1 MSERHF
7 DLNIEKILDGWEP
20 RHAIRELIANALDE
34 QVLSGTE
41 EVRIN
46 RDAGGNYH
54 IRDYGRG
61 IRYDHLTQNE
71 NTEKLAGANRVIGK
85 FGVGLKDALATLN
98 RRCVRVNIV
107 SKHGEISLRSSPKH
121 GFSDVITLHATI
133 APPSD
138 PAFIGTEIVLQG
150 VDASEMEAAKDFFL
164 RFANESVIDETPYG
178 QILRRS
184 PGRKARIYVTGL
196 LVADEDNFL
205 FSYNVTALTAAMR
218 KALNR
223 ERVNVGRTAYTDRV
237 KAMLLASTSD
247 VVAGALAS
255 DLSVMERGAQHDEV
269 CWLDVATHACQILNA
284 QKNVVFVTAGEITT
298 SYDGVDH
305 AKSEGYQVVTI
316 PDNIRQAI
324 SGTADTAGNPVRDM
338 HAVWGEWANSFEFL
352 FVAPEC
358 LTRSERD
365 VFDEWRR
372 IAETG
377 GLPPAFRELRISE
390 TMRPDVLTR
399 DPVGLWEPDK
409 GRIIIKRSQLASLA
423 CFAGTLLHEIT
434 HARTGF
440 SDVSRAFE
448 LALTEVLGTVVAASY
463 EHATVF

>member
-1 MSERHF
+1 MPWRH
-7 DLNIEKILDGWEP
+7 LN
-20 RHAIRELIANALDE
+20 R
-34 QVLSGTE
+34 
-41 EVRIN
+41 
-46 RDAGGNYH
+46 
-54 IRDYGRG
+54 RG
-61 IRYDHLTQNE
+61 IR
-71 NTEKLAGANRVIGK
+71 VS
-85 FGVGLKDALATLN
+85 
-98 RRCVRVNIV
+98 IV
-107 SKHGEISLRSSPKH
+107 SRHSEVSLRSSPKH
-121 GFSDVITLHATI
+121 GFSDVVTLHAAI

-138 PAFIGTEIVLQG
+138 PAFIGTEIVLRG
-150 VDASEMEAAKDFFL
+150 VDAVEMEAAKDFFL
-164 RFANESVIDETPYG
+164 RFAGESVVDETPYG
-178 QILRRS
+178 QILQRS

-196 LVADEDNFL
+196 LVAEEENFL

-247 VVAGALAS
+247 AVAAALAS

-269 CWLDVATHACQILNA
+269 GWVDVAAHACQILSA
-284 QKNVVFVTAGEITT
+284 QKKVVFATAGEITT
-298 SYDGVDH
+298 SYESVDR

-338 HAVWGEWANSFEFL
+338 YAVWGEWAKSFEFS
-352 FVAPEC
+352 FVAPER
-358 LTRSERD
+358 LTRSERA

-372 IAETG
+372 IAEIGG
-377 GLPPAFRELRISE
+377 GLPRAFTELRISE
-390 TMRPDVLTR
+390 TMRPDALTG
-399 DPVGLWEPDK
+399 DPVGLWEPGK

-440 SDVSRAFE
+440 SDVSRPFE
-448 LALTEVLGTVVAASY
+448 LALTEMLGTVAAANY
-463 EHATVF
+463 EHARVF